1 MQFMK
6 EIRKKEKP
14 ETILIYSKYCHIKN
28 LMKGK
33 FNR

>member
-14 ETILIYSKYCHIKN
+14 ETILTYNKYCHIK
-28 LMKGK
+28 K
-33 FNR
+33 FYERET